1 MRRLPAALIL
11 GFYSMTGGLVHA
23 AEPLHQQINWG
34 SVTLSASQK
43 DAMRKHDAMWQRA
56 FEQLYPEIQT
66 ERRRLHRLL
75 MEKDT
80 DHEAIFQALRHLE
93 DKEQELRYE
102 AVKNFLQKKQEL
114 TPTQREKLQQS
125 QNLPTPQG

>member
-1 MRRLPAALIL
+1 MKRWPAAIIL
-11 GFYSMTGGLVHA
+11 GFYSLTGGFTQA
-23 AEPLHQQINWG
+23 SEPIHQQINWG
-34 SVTLSASQK
+34 SITLSAAQK
-43 DAMRKHDAMWQRA
+43 DALRKHDAMWQRA

-75 MEKDT
+75 IEKDT
-80 DHEAIFQALRHLE
+80 NQEAIFQVLRHLE

-114 TPTQREKLQQS
+114 TPSQREKLQQT
-125 QNLPTPQG
+125 QGLTPPG